1 MSRSSKNHPI
11 VHLTV
16 SAADSTDDKR
26 LQTALVEIASQDLTV
41 SIISQQMRSPT
52 LLRERA
58 HHTLNPSVI
67 AFATNTTLR
76 STLVS

>member
-16 SAADSTDDKR
+16 SAADSSDDER

-41 SIISQQMRSPT
+41 SIISQQR
-52 LLRERA
+52 RIA
-58 HHTLNPSVI
+58 HSLEGKSASHLESI
-67 AFATNTTLR
+67 CKRKACAW
-76 STLVS
+76 

>member
-11 VHLTV
+11 VHRTV

-41 SIISQQMRSPT
+41 SIISQQMRISHS
-52 LLRERA
+52 LEGKSASHL
-58 HHTLNPSVI
+58 
-67 AFATNTTLR
+67 
-76 STLVS
+76 